1 MSHEADTA
9 YYGSKF
15 KCPFPG
21 CHDTERHTHAQPAWE
36 AALTESRREVEL
48 LRGVYKRECE
58 KNGTGA
64 LVAENATLRQ
74 EVEVQKGAALHCEQQ
89 LIDTERVAKALRRQ
103 VEEQAASL
111 ESIAKAIPIRCLCLP
126 GTPEHYQSLVKM
138 VKEMVR
144 QVEEQAAKL
153 ADYKCSG
160 EFRNC
165 DCYQCTVKRLDHAE
179 SSLVKAKD
187 DYDYL
192 LTKRQDAEAK
202 LMDEKKWSD
211 IYKEKGEKY
220 VMEREQ
226 AESSLAAA
234 QAALRAKDK
243 AMEVARKWA
252 TNRRAHEVAE
262 ELARAIAVTPS
273 PADGEPSFT
282 MEELKAMKAKLDEPF
297 PAPSEPKEGA

>member
-1 MSHEADTA
+1 VSEKVLNWSRCYACAKDMPQDGRAQCFDCWKAIELEANRLRT
-9 YYGSKF
+9 
-15 KCPFPG
+15 
-21 CHDTERHTHAQPAWE
+21 
-36 AALTESRREVEL
+36 ALTESRREVEL

-58 KNGTGA
+58 KNGTGV

-74 EVEVQKGAALHCEQQ
+74 EVERLKVKLANKHLNVSLNAEWAAEV
-89 LIDTERVAKALRRQ
+89 DALRRQ

-111 ESIAKAIPIRCLCLP
+111 GKVTRSW
-126 GTPEHYQSLVKM
+126 
-138 VKEMVR
+138 
-144 QVEEQAAKL
+144 EEQAAKL
-153 ADYKCSG
+153 AEQDGRIDRLCESG
-160 EFRNC
+160 EKDRMDLITERNA
-165 DCYQCTVKRLDHAE
+165 R
-179 SSLVKAKD
+179 
-187 DYDYL
+187 
-192 LTKRQDAEAK
+192 
-202 LMDEKKWSD
+202 M
-211 IYKEKGEKY
+211 I
-220 VMEREQ
+220 